1 MEQDTKRKGI
11 KHLLECHCILPQYR
25 NRKDTVFHKFVV
37 FSIIDESDTV
47 IPKYVQCNNCSAVH
61 KVYDVC
67 KSEIMVGRDELRTV
81 SSIEDLRIGMHS
93 DIQNILDS
101 YKCDLP
107 IWEHV
112 RFLLDEEIWDST
124 VTLTKDDLDD
134 ETQGK
139 CLRILSEDRFR
150 IESFITTDVIGKK

>member
-1 MEQDTKRKGI
+1 
-11 KHLLECHCILPQYR
+11 
-25 NRKDTVFHKFVV
+25 
-37 FSIIDESDTV
+37 
-47 IPKYVQCNNCSAVH
+47 
-61 KVYDVC
+61 
-67 KSEIMVGRDELRTV
+67 MVGRDELRTV
-81 SSIEDLRIGMHS
+81 SSIEDIRIGMHS
-93 DIQNILDS
+93 DIQNVLDS

-112 RFLLDEEIWDST
+112 RFLLDEEIWDAT